1 VIILKVLTLM
11 EEMTRIALIKLMQ
24 NRITVLLDIHFK
36 IFARLLRD
44 QLLVCPYFPN
54 FQIFKFSNSHIGF
67 AKLRLTTVNLSF
79 KLLTLLS

>member
-1 VIILKVLTLM
+1 M

-44 QLLVCPYFPN
+44 QLLVCPHFPN
-54 FQIFKFSNSHIGF
+54 FQIFKFSNFQI
-67 AKLRLTTVNLSF
+67 
-79 KLLTLLS
+79 LTLALLN